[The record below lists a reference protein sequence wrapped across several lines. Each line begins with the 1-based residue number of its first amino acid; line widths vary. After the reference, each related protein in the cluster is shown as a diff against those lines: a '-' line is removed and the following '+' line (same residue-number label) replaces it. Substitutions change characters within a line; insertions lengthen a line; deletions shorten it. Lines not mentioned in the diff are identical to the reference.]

1 MAAKWEFHMRIYL
14 HARALIGVALFLAS
28 VFAAAHSLAAPNDYR
43 FELVQ
48 AQLAGPGKTAVTVR
62 LVHVPD
68 NKPVV
73 GAVLFESKTDMG
85 PGGMAEM
92 TGKVSPLP
100 SDQPGIY
107 RFQIETGM
115 AGKWALISASRCR
128 AKPGRCVAT
137 SSMRRSDDAAPTV
150 PVTAGAVRHLGA
162 CVAGNPASGGT
173 GLCRG
178 AGLFAG
184 TRRHT

>member
-1 MAAKWEFHMRIYL
+1 MRL
-14 HARALIGVALFLAS
+14 HLHVRALIGAVLFMALPLVVACG
-28 VFAAAHSLAAPNDYR
+28 LAAPNAYR

-48 AQLAGPGKTAVTVR
+48 AQPAGEGKTTVTVR

-68 NKPVV
+68 NKPVA

-115 AGKWALISASRCR
+115 PGKWALN
-128 AKPGRCVAT
+128 
-137 SSMRRSDDAAPTV
+137 
-150 PVTAGAVRHLGA
+150 LGA
-162 CVAGNPASGGT
+162 KVQGEAGT
-173 GLCRG
+173 VRG
-178 AGLFAG
+178 ALVYEAK
-184 TRRHT
+184 

>member
-1 MAAKWEFHMRIYL
+1 MHL
-14 HARALIGVALFLAS
+14 HLQARAIMGAA
-28 VFAAAHSLAAPNDYR
+28 VFAASMLVAAYCLAAPNDYR

-48 AQLAGPGKTAVTVR
+48 AQQAGPGKTAVTVR

-68 NKPVV
+68 NKPVA
-73 GAVLFESKTDMG
+73 GAVLFESKADMG

-115 AGKWALISASRCR
+115 AGKWQLA
-128 AKPGRCVAT
+128 
-137 SSMRRSDDAAPTV
+137 
-150 PVTAGAVRHLGA
+150 LGA
-162 CVAGNPASGGT
+162 KVQGE
-173 GLCRG
+173 
-178 AGLFAG
+178 AG
-184 TRRHT
+184 TVRGNLVYEAK

>member
-1 MAAKWEFHMRIYL
+1 MRIHP
-14 HARALIGVALFLAS
+14 HARALIGAVLFMAS
-28 VFAAAHSLAAPNDYR
+28 AFAAARSLAAPNDYR

-48 AQLAGPGKTAVTVR
+48 AQPAGPETNVTVR

-68 NKPVV
+68 NKPVA

-100 SDQPGIY
+100 TDQPGIY

-115 AGKWALISASRCR
+115 AGKWALN
-128 AKPGRCVAT
+128 
-137 SSMRRSDDAAPTV
+137 
-150 PVTAGAVRHLGA
+150 LGA
-162 CVAGNPASGGT
+162 KVQGE
-173 GLCRG
+173 
-178 AGLFAG
+178 AG
-184 TRRHT
+184 TVRGNLVYEAK